1 MIKKATQGEEHVGK
15 RDIIFV
21 ILACYKLF
29 NSATVTVA
37 YYIPTIDAGSGIY
50 NMGLSVSFS
59 THKYLFYPSLIFS
72 PAKNHG

>member
-1 MIKKATQGEEHVGK
+1 MIKKATQGEGHVGK

-37 YYIPTIDAGSGIY
+37 YYIPTIDVGSGIY
-50 NMGLSVSFS
+50 DMGLSVSFS
-59 THKYLFYPSLIFS
+59 TYKNLFRPASFLFFS
-72 PAKNHG
+72 KDLS